1 MSVAVI
7 IPWGRPDGPDG
18 AFRAAVW
25 KRLRAEW
32 AEYGSG
38 RPDVLVAEAPD
49 PLFGKIAPPAY
60 IDGYT
65 AHRGPSIRPFAVA
78 RAINNA
84 VVTAAQRGA
93 DRFVCFGADMAPD
106 LAVVYWA
113 AAELESRPWT
123 LLFDRGTS
131 MSEEDTMRWLRKTD
145 LPSDWW
151 PAVERFQTPCVGPI
165 AFTREA
171 FEFVGGFDARYEGWA
186 FEDVDFWHRLCRDLG
201 PQTRCSDRPLRQYWH
216 PLGHHDL
223 SFANP
228 NVRLYHD
235 TWVAPRPR
243 SSPRIYFMRD
253 DRITN

>member
-18 AFRAAVW
+18 AFRGAVW

-32 AEYGSG
+32 AQLAAG
-38 RPDVLVAEAPD
+38 RPDIVVAEAPD
-49 PLFGKIAPPAY
+49 PLYGKLVPPAY
-60 IDGYT
+60 VDRFT
-65 AHRGPSIRPFAVA
+65 TDRAASVRPFAVA

-84 VVTAAQRGA
+84 VRAASPLQGV

-106 LAVVYWA
+106 LAVVDWA

-123 LLFDRGTS
+123 LLFDRGAS
-131 MSEEDTMRWLRKTD
+131 LSEQSTTRWLRGLD
-145 LPSDWW
+145 VLGW
-151 PAVERFQTPCVGPI
+151 PDTEPFQTPCVGPI
-165 AFTREA
+165 AFTRKA
-171 FEFVGGFDARYEGWA
+171 FEAVGGFDERYEGWA
-186 FEDVDFWHRLCRDLG
+186 FEDVDFWHRLGLTLG
-201 PQTRCSDRPLRQYWH
+201 PQLRCSDRPLRQYWH

-235 TWVAPRPR
+235 TWVMPREYNPAPFRRYVPGR
-243 SSPRIYFMRD
+243 VSSV
-253 DRITN
+253 